1 MRKGRVFNRKPSRY
15 DESVVT
21 VGTFL
26 LKVLK
31 CLGISLLSFWVLYFV
46 FSLFF
51 DTDRERALSEE
62 NKAMEQEYARLKE
75 SMELVSNV
83 IDNLEARDRTIYN
96 DVFNTDPP
104 KFSLADLDTTQLS
117 LTELYDMPE
126 EDLIW
131 DTYAL
136 VHRLE
141 VDAYQ
146 VNNRVRSI
154 SEHFSGEGVNP
165 VEIPSIIPIENFS
178 VLQTGASLGQK
189 FNPFYKTIREHTGI
203 DLMAPV
209 GTEVRCSA
217 NGIVESVEKSA
228 RGFGNRIKIRHT
240 GNIITTY
247 AHLSVILVKPGQ
259 PVKRGTMIGRVGSSG
274 NTFAPCLHYEIIR
287 NGEYQNP
294 VNYFYGELNPDK
306 YREMMMI
313 AQTTGQSMD

>member
-1 MRKGRVFNRKPSRY
+1 MKKSRVFNKKTLRY
-15 DESVVT
+15 DESGVT
-21 VGTFL
+21 VKSVL
-26 LKVLK
+26 LQGLK
-31 CLGISLLSFWVLYFV
+31 YVGISLLLFLAIYIV

-51 DTDRERALSEE
+51 DTDRERELSEE
-62 NKAMEQEYARLKE
+62 NKALEKEYAQLKE
-75 SMELVSNV
+75 SMDLVSNV
-83 IDNLEARDRTIYN
+83 IDNLEVRDRTIYN

-117 LTELYDMPE
+117 LTDLYAMRE

-141 VDAYQ
+141 VVAYQ
-146 VNNRVRSI
+146 VNNRIRSI
-154 SEHFSGEGVNP
+154 SEHFSGGEVNP
-165 VEIPSIIPIENFS
+165 IENPSIIPIADFS
-178 VLQTGASLGQK
+178 VLQTGASVGQK
-189 FNPFYKTIREHTGI
+189 FNPFYKTIREHTGV

-217 NGIVESVEKSA
+217 NGSVVSVEKSA
-228 RGFGNRIKIRHT
+228 RGFGNRVSIEHA
-240 GNIITTY
+240 GNVVTTY
-247 AHLSVILVKPGQ
+247 SHLSDIFVKPGQ
-259 PVKRGTMIGRVGSSG
+259 PVKKGSVIGRVGSSG
-274 NTFAPCLHYEIIR
+274 NTFAPCLHYEVIR

-294 VNYFYGELNPDK
+294 VNFFYGELNPDK